1 MYLKNRYHGYA
12 FVRFLDLIE
21 FDHICIF
28 GRLKFCKLT
37 PAFSIR
43 HIYSQKLN
51 LGRNCIKARKA
62 ESDLEFRKKWMWT
75 RQWSVCQCVP
85 NGHCPCCAHGETV
98 SCQNDDPRY
107 RVHLCW
113 PEKAINSSLNRFWF
127 MAPKS
132 TPTIVLDCEWKVSL
146 YATIQNQSLRFFN
159 IFHWYAVNRFFKHFF
174 VWKSCVVLKAVEMIV
189 LCECYKELIVVEVT
203 TWRQLITQWPRN
215 SLNNQLINNC

>member
-1 MYLKNRYHGYA
+1 MAPAGKSASAKVSLRELRSSDWNHRYIWFRICILYNPTKCQWRPMYLKNRYHGYA

-75 RQWSVCQCVP
+75 RQWSVCRYVP
-85 NGHCPCCAHGETV
+85 NGYCPCCAHVVPMGKLFPV
-98 SCQNDDPRY
+98 
-107 RVHLCW
+107 
-113 PEKAINSSLNRFWF
+113 K
-127 MAPKS
+127 MM
-132 TPTIVLDCEWKVSL
+132 
-146 YATIQNQSLRFFN
+146 IQD
-159 IFHWYAVNRFFKHFF
+159 IECT
-174 VWKSCVVLKAVEMIV
+174 CVDLK
-189 LCECYKELIVVEVT
+189 
-203 TWRQLITQWPRN
+203 RQ
-215 SLNNQLINNC
+215 

>member
-62 ESDLEFRKKWMWT
+62 ESDLEFRKK
-75 RQWSVCQCVP
+75 
-85 NGHCPCCAHGETV
+85 
-98 SCQNDDPRY
+98 
-107 RVHLCW
+107 
-113 PEKAINSSLNRFWF
+113 
-127 MAPKS
+127 
-132 TPTIVLDCEWKVSL
+132 
-146 YATIQNQSLRFFN
+146 
-159 IFHWYAVNRFFKHFF
+159 
-174 VWKSCVVLKAVEMIV
+174 
-189 LCECYKELIVVEVT
+189 
-203 TWRQLITQWPRN
+203 
-215 SLNNQLINNC
+215 